1 MLRLRSFFLVIL
13 VLISAILVLYS
24 PRKSESSATLRRL
37 TNTPEQSLSLNPSLS
52 DDGLVVAFEST
63 DDLAGSGASNTFHAL
78 LLNLLTENP
87 TFQEI
92 GRTRAVSPA
101 LSSDGSKLAFAS
113 NEDLVGQNSDRN
125 SEIYLFDGKT
135 LRQVTHTS
143 PESEARR
150 LSDGNFQPSISG
162 DGQFIAFA
170 SNRNLVGLNADFNL
184 EIFLF
189 ETVGE
194 NITQLTASSNSFGA
208 TNPKISGDSSAIAF
222 TSSTAETSAQR
233 DLKLY
238 DRRSADMQTLVADAP
253 GLSLAYGRAIS
264 DDGLRIVYSS
274 DIGTSQSQVFTFDR
288 STNISRQLTSLGT
301 RTADVNLQATISGD
315 GKRIAFA
322 TRRKVLSASDGG
334 VELYLFDLPTAQ
346 ITQITDAPASA
357 TAEVVSSL
365 NHDGSRIAF
374 NFPRVIS
381 GPVLSSELVNT
392 CEIYLASLPSRAL
405 FGAATIFNAAT
416 KGTEPALTKTVA
428 PGSIATIKGNSL
440 AAKSEQA
447 QLTVEGTVPLSIA
460 GTTVFFNGLQAP
472 VFYVSPDEITVLV
485 PMNLSP
491 GPAEVTATN
500 SEGFQ
505 SKASINISN
514 VAPGVFAINGQGH
527 GEAII
532 LNADTLAPGPFDPTN
547 GGLRLWIF
555 ATGVRNASH
564 VTVNIGGRAVNVET
578 ILSSQSLPGLD
589 EIHAAVPAE
598 LRGAGNV
605 TLVVI
610 ADGIESNPVTVAIG
624 GNSLRD
630 IMINEFLADPPDG
643 LAGDA
648 NHDGVRDSAA
658 DEFVELV
665 NSTTRDLDVSGY
677 QLQTRGATGATDVI
691 RHRFAAGTVLSA
703 GTGLIV
709 FGGGNPDPS
718 NPLFG
723 GSQIIRASTGGLS
736 LINSGGVI
744 TLRDAAGAPVTF
756 VTYGADAGLQ
766 GDTNQSLTRSPD
778 ITGNFF
784 PHKVALGSRGN
795 AFSPG
800 TRVDGS
806 FFLPVPGPSPTP
818 TPIPTP
824 SPGPSPSVTPVP
836 SPSPTATA
844 TPFPSPAPSPPPP
857 VVISEFRTRG
867 PGGASDE
874 FIELY
879 NNSATPVDISGW
891 RIKGSSSA
899 GGVSVRLTIAATTML
914 PARGHFLAGNSGGY
928 SGSVALDQTYTSGI
942 ANDGGLALTLPDD
955 SIVDQVG
962 LSAGSAYKE
971 GMHLAPLP
979 SDANQSYE
987 RRPGGANG
995 SGQDLNDN
1003 FSDFQLLTPSDPQNM
1018 SSSPAP
1024 LPSPSPGPSGSPS
1037 PTATPTPVPSPSAS
1051 PSPSPTVTPTPIPSP
1066 SPFPSPSPLPAP
1078 GIVISQIFGGG
1089 GNSSAPFRNDFIELF
1104 NSGQSA
1110 VSLAGW
1116 SVQYASATASSW
1128 SVTSL
1133 TPVLLAP
1140 GQYYLVQEA
1149 SGGSSGAAL
1158 PIPDVTGTI
1167 AMAASAGK
1175 VALVRTTTALA
1186 GACPN
1191 DGTIADEVGYG
1202 NTANCFRGAGPT
1214 PAPGNATAV
1223 LRGSNGC
1230 ANTKNNSSDFATAAP
1245 NPRNSLSAPA
1255 PCSGTLALTEISA
1268 EYLNTL
1274 AGQKAKTLDSPMLS
1288 LTDALT
1294 SLREHFGFDDFRE
1307 GQREVIGAIL
1317 EGKDAVV
1324 VMPTGSG
1331 KSLCYQLPAMMLE
1344 GSTLVVSPLIALMKD
1359 QVDALHTRGLPA
1371 TFINSSISEREQWT
1385 RIDALRRRQFKLVYI
1400 APERFRSSRFLETLQ
1415 SINVSLFA
1423 IDEAHCIST
1432 WGHDFRPD
1440 YLRLKNVIQSLGRVQ
1455 TLALTATATPYV
1467 RSDIIQQLGLSK
1479 PETFVTGFDRPNLTI
1494 NVLHTEKE
1502 RQKVA
1507 SIKRLAKTHD
1517 GSGIVYASTRKA
1529 VEQVARE
1536 LQDQGLSV
1544 ATYHAGLSDALR
1556 IRAQEDFMIGRKQM
1570 IVATNAF
1577 GMGIDKAD
1585 IRFVAHYQMPGSIE
1599 AYYQEIGRAG
1609 RDGLPSSCVLLFNYA
1624 DKNTHDFFIE
1634 GSYPS
1639 AGLVQ
1644 DVYNALVSTG
1654 LKRIEL
1660 STSEI
1665 GKRAGIRNEM
1675 AVQSSL
1681 YLLERAGHIKR
1692 GAPFESREAPQ
1703 KSSITGNSP
1712 ASARRGARS
1721 LLLLDNAPAT
1731 KLRIN
1736 PGDVTRRAELERRK
1750 LREMIE
1756 FCYTEYCYRAHIL
1769 DYFGD
1774 RHHAH
1779 RCGTCGNCTP
1789 QATARAPLADSETLS
1804 ESRSSSIS
1812 RKNLAVAIEV
1822 SPRIL
1827 TEDETL
1833 RVRKILA
1840 CAARMRGRF
1849 GKTLLAST
1857 LRGSAAKNVIQAQL
1871 NELSTYGILKDMR
1884 QDDILLYLDAL
1895 VKARCLQVS
1904 TGNYPT
1910 VSITELGERV
1920 MRQQAQVELGLP
1932 QTAAHGDYYERDPTI

>member
-1 MLRLRSFFLVIL
+1 
-13 VLISAILVLYS
+13 
-24 PRKSESSATLRRL
+24 
-37 TNTPEQSLSLNPSLS
+37 
-52 DDGLVVAFEST
+52 
-63 DDLAGSGASNTFHAL
+63 
-78 LLNLLTENP
+78 
-87 TFQEI
+87 
-92 GRTRAVSPA
+92 
-101 LSSDGSKLAFAS
+101 
-113 NEDLVGQNSDRN
+113 
-125 SEIYLFDGKT
+125 
-135 LRQVTHTS
+135 
-143 PESEARR
+143 
-150 LSDGNFQPSISG
+150 
-162 DGQFIAFA
+162 
-170 SNRNLVGLNADFNL
+170 
-184 EIFLF
+184 
-189 ETVGE
+189 
-194 NITQLTASSNSFGA
+194 
-208 TNPKISGDSSAIAF
+208 
-222 TSSTAETSAQR
+222 
-233 DLKLY
+233 
-238 DRRSADMQTLVADAP
+238 
-253 GLSLAYGRAIS
+253 
-264 DDGLRIVYSS
+264 
-274 DIGTSQSQVFTFDR
+274 
-288 STNISRQLTSLGT
+288 
-301 RTADVNLQATISGD
+301 
-315 GKRIAFA
+315 
-322 TRRKVLSASDGG
+322 
-334 VELYLFDLPTAQ
+334 
-346 ITQITDAPASA
+346 
-357 TAEVVSSL
+357 
-365 NHDGSRIAF
+365 
-374 NFPRVIS
+374 
-381 GPVLSSELVNT
+381 
-392 CEIYLASLPSRAL
+392 
-405 FGAATIFNAAT
+405 
-416 KGTEPALTKTVA
+416 
-428 PGSIATIKGNSL
+428 
-440 AAKSEQA
+440 
-447 QLTVEGTVPLSIA
+447 
-460 GTTVFFNGLQAP
+460 
-472 VFYVSPDEITVLV
+472 
-485 PMNLSP
+485 
-491 GPAEVTATN
+491 
-500 SEGFQ
+500 
-505 SKASINISN
+505 
-514 VAPGVFAINGQGH
+514 
-527 GEAII
+527 
-532 LNADTLAPGPFDPTN
+532 
-547 GGLRLWIF
+547 
-555 ATGVRNASH
+555 
-564 VTVNIGGRAVNVET
+564 
-578 ILSSQSLPGLD
+578 
-589 EIHAAVPAE
+589 
-598 LRGAGNV
+598 
-605 TLVVI
+605 
-610 ADGIESNPVTVAIG
+610 
-624 GNSLRD
+624 
-630 IMINEFLADPPDG
+630 
-643 LAGDA
+643 
-648 NHDGVRDSAA
+648 
-658 DEFVELV
+658 
-665 NSTTRDLDVSGY
+665 
-677 QLQTRGATGATDVI
+677 
-691 RHRFAAGTVLSA
+691 
-703 GTGLIV
+703 
-709 FGGGNPDPS
+709 
-718 NPLFG
+718 
-723 GSQIIRASTGGLS
+723 
-736 LINSGGVI
+736 
-744 TLRDAAGAPVTF
+744 
-756 VTYGADAGLQ
+756 
-766 GDTNQSLTRSPD
+766 
-778 ITGNFF
+778 
-784 PHKVALGSRGN
+784 
-795 AFSPG
+795 
-800 TRVDGS
+800 
-806 FFLPVPGPSPTP
+806 
-818 TPIPTP
+818 
-824 SPGPSPSVTPVP
+824 
-836 SPSPTATA
+836 
-844 TPFPSPAPSPPPP
+844 
-857 VVISEFRTRG
+857 
-867 PGGASDE
+867 
-874 FIELY
+874 
-879 NNSATPVDISGW
+879 
-891 RIKGSSSA
+891 
-899 GGVSVRLTIAATTML
+899 
-914 PARGHFLAGNSGGY
+914 
-928 SGSVALDQTYTSGI
+928 
-942 ANDGGLALTLPDD
+942 
-955 SIVDQVG
+955 
-962 LSAGSAYKE
+962 
-971 GMHLAPLP
+971 
-979 SDANQSYE
+979 
-987 RRPGGANG
+987 
-995 SGQDLNDN
+995 
-1003 FSDFQLLTPSDPQNM
+1003 
-1018 SSSPAP
+1018 
-1024 LPSPSPGPSGSPS
+1024 
-1037 PTATPTPVPSPSAS
+1037 
-1051 PSPSPTVTPTPIPSP
+1051 
-1066 SPFPSPSPLPAP
+1066 
-1078 GIVISQIFGGG
+1078 
-1089 GNSSAPFRNDFIELF
+1089 
-1104 NSGQSA
+1104 
-1110 VSLAGW
+1110 
-1116 SVQYASATASSW
+1116 VQYASATATSW

-1230 ANTKNNSSDFATAAP
+1230 ANTQNNSSDFATAAP

-1544 ATYHAGLSDALR
+1544 ATYHAGLTDALR

-1703 KSSITGNSP
+1703 KSSITGNAP
-1712 ASARRGARS
+1712 ASARRSARS

-1736 PGDVTRRAELERRK
+1736 PSDVTRRAELERRK

-1840 CAARMRGRF
+1840 CATRMRGRF